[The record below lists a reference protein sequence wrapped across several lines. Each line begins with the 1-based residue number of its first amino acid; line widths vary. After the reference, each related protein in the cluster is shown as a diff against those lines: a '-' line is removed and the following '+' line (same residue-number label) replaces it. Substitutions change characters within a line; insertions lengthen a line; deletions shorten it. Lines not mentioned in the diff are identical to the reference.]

1 MPETIAIFIHPK
13 AIREFNIARF
23 RGVYW
28 WDLTGKRGGINWVE
42 EKGIF
47 ERDKSASR
55 PKANLQEKRGAKGSE
70 RNYCTLMLDEEGEQ
84 RRKID
89 RKPEKESD
97 YLLSKEQDSAC
108 KIHLSTMAL
117 IIQDIPEFS
126 VIIKVIG
133 RDIPWVPCIY
143 AMRRFPCHIMLEFGF
158 YN

>member
-1 MPETIAIFIHPK
+1 MNEIKVLVDPRQT
-13 AIREFNIARF
+13 
-23 RGVYW
+23 Y
-28 WDLTGKRGGINWVE
+28 KR
-42 EKGIF
+42 
-47 ERDKSASR
+47 
-55 PKANLQEKRGAKGSE
+55 KRGAKGPE
-70 RNYCTLMLDEEGEQ
+70 RNYYTLMLDEEGEK